1 MPFCSLPNLPIN
13 VGKTEAT
20 YEAAINARRGE
31 IELAYCPCCDLV
43 HNIRFSHEIIGF
55 EPGYQV
61 ALHHSKT
68 FRDFIN
74 SVADRLIAKYKLH
87 NKRILDIGCGDG
99 YFLETLCKK
108 GANYGVGIDPTIAEA
123 SVTSVEE
130 GTVERI
136 PDLFTTKYAQHIGDM
151 ICCQSVFEDIPK
163 TGEFLRDLRQM
174 IGDRNVPVYFEV
186 FNGFRAFENEEIWSI
201 HYEQCNYFNLRCL
214 TKLFESAGFTVTES
228 GSCYQSDQYLYV
240 ESVPSQTGANTMGHA
255 NEGLPTS
262 LERFARLHADLTLEW
277 NARFKEWKEKGT
289 SVVMWGSGGKTVSFL
304 NSIDTQG
311 ILTRV
316 VDINP
321 DRQNTYLAG
330 SGQRIDDPSVLASDK
345 PDVIIL
351 SNSLYQKEITSQAKE
366 MGVECDFLVA

>member
-1 MPFCSLPNLPIN
+1 
-13 VGKTEAT
+13 
-20 YEAAINARRGE
+20 
-31 IELAYCPCCDLV
+31 
-43 HNIRFSHEIIGF
+43 
-55 EPGYQV
+55 
-61 ALHHSKT
+61 
-68 FRDFIN
+68 
-74 SVADRLIAKYKLH
+74 
-87 NKRILDIGCGDG
+87 
-99 YFLETLCKK
+99 
-108 GANYGVGIDPTIAEA
+108 
-123 SVTSVEE
+123 
-130 GTVERI
+130 
-136 PDLFTTKYAQHIGDM
+136 
-151 ICCQSVFEDIPK
+151 
-163 TGEFLRDLRQM
+163 
-174 IGDRNVPVYFEV
+174 
-186 FNGFRAFENEEIWSI
+186 
-201 HYEQCNYFNLRCL
+201 
-214 TKLFESAGFTVTES
+214 
-228 GSCYQSDQYLYV
+228 
-240 ESVPSQTGANTMGHA
+240 MGHA
-255 NEGLPTS
+255 NEGLPAS